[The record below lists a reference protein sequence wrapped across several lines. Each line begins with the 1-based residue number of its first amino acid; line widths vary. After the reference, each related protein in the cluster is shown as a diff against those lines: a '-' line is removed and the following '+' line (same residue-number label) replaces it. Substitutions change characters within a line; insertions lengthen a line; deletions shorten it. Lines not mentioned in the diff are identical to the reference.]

1 MDESDKKK
9 ELRIIIMN
17 VIIHNRRCTPFTT
30 LYFSG
35 VSRNSKGGGGG
46 ILKAIFLA
54 FQFLG
59 GVLLVT
65 QQVDWQWCSGSGAT
79 GAYSILY
86 DGATLW
92 NTLDKNIVHAQ
103 SLIDF
108 KRMLQTW
115 GGVTCSC
122 MVCKSCCLNN
132 M

>member
-1 MDESDKKK
+1 MLSYTIVDAHHSK
-9 ELRIIIMN
+9 
-17 VIIHNRRCTPFTT
+17 
-30 LYFSG
+30 LYTSQWRVQEFERG
-35 VSRNSKGGGGG
+35 GGGGG

>member
-1 MDESDKKK
+1 MFNVKDFPYG
-9 ELRIIIMN
+9 LRN
-17 VIIHNRRCTPFTT
+17 
-30 LYFSG
+30 
-35 VSRNSKGGGGG
+35 
-46 ILKAIFLA
+46 
-54 FQFLG
+54 
-59 GVLLVT
+59 
-65 QQVDWQWCSGSGAT
+65 GSIVALPRYNYIKHVK
-79 GAYSILY
+79 YSILY

-115 GGVTCSC
+115 GDVTCSC